1 MNIIQAL
8 EWRYATKKF
17 DATKKL
23 SDQQIEMVKDI
34 LRLTPSSFG
43 LQPWKFI
50 IISDEA
56 TKKSLVEH
64 SWGQQQV
71 ADASHVIIM
80 CRSNVE
86 PKDMVGHYIKDVME
100 KT

>member
-1 MNIIQAL
+1 MDIIQAL

-17 DATKKL
+17 NQTKKL
-23 SDQQIEMVKDI
+23 TAEQIEQIKDM

-43 LQPWKFI
+43 LQPWKFL
-50 IISDEA
+50 IISDDA
-56 TKKSLVEH
+56 TRQKLVEH

-71 ADASHVIIM
+71 VDASHVLVM
-80 CRSNVE
+80 CRRNMEASE
-86 PKDMVGHYIKDVME
+86 MVYHYIDEMVE